1 MAAPALPAPH
11 SASDESAAIQP
22 IVDLVPEAN
31 EETHLGTVPGRFPWE
46 RQLRSAVISRTMKGF
61 LLYLGTFMD
70 NNGRNCRPSSR
81 TVGNDWNIGRQ
92 RVFELF
98 SEAEESGWIRTEKRP
113 GKPSE
118 RLPTVP
124 TRQTPPDGSEAAES
138 TPDPSTR
145 QGPPDG
151 SENGTRLL
159 APDYT
164 RQARADPTGTEQE
177 EMGRPAP
184 SPRGPKQP
192 QAVTWPDRIDPLTA
206 VPDLNDTKQ
215 VTSQTRT
222 RNETVQSP
230 LMTVISNECQE
241 CGTILDPDGACFRC
255 ATWGTHETRNR

>member
-1 MAAPALPAPH
+1 
-11 SASDESAAIQP
+11 
-22 IVDLVPEAN
+22 
-31 EETHLGTVPGRFPWE
+31 
-46 RQLRSAVISRTMKGF
+46 MKGF